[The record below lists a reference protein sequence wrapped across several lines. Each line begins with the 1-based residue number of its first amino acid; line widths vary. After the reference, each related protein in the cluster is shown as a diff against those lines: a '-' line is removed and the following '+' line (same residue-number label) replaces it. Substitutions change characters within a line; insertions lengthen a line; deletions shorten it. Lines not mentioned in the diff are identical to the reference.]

1 MKRVYIDNFEMPETC
16 SKCPF
21 VTYWEYDNETSCK
34 ATKKLLWNDSPNKMR
49 HPNCP
54 LKTN

>member
-21 VTYWEYDNETSCK
+21 VTYWEYDNEPSCK
-34 ATKKLLWNDSPNKMR
+34 ATKKLLWNDSPNKIR
-49 HPNCP
+49 HPECP
-54 LKTN
+54 LKTT